1 MQSVFITGASSGIG
15 LAAVRE
21 MQWRG
26 WQVFAGYL
34 PGENL
39 DALKSGAS
47 ERLTLVPIDITQ
59 DADIAAARQMVAQ
72 AVGSGGLHGLV
83 NNAGIGLSCP
93 MEALPIAALRQV
105 LEVNFFGH
113 VAVTQAFLPLVR
125 RTSGRI
131 VNTASI
137 LGRVVTPF
145 SGAYCASK
153 FALEAFTDALRLEL
167 QPWNIHVAA
176 IEPGIIRTPIW
187 QKTIAHLDEFAA
199 ELPPEAEQ
207 HYGQRYRAVRQ
218 SIIAITA
225 RAIPAEQAAAAIAHA
240 LTAPRPRTRYLVGS
254 EARFAAFARWLL
266 PDRLFDALIR
276 RRYNL

>member
-15 LAAVRE
+15 LAATRE
-21 MQWRG
+21 LEWRG

-47 ERLTLVPIDITQ
+47 ERLTLIPIDITQ
-59 DADIAAARQMVAQ
+59 EADIEAALQIVMK

-93 MEALPIAALRQV
+93 IETMPMVALRRT
-105 LEVNFFGH
+105 LEVNFLGH

-125 RTSGRI
+125 RVSGRI
-131 VNTASI
+131 VNTTSI

-176 IEPGIIRTPIW
+176 IEPDIIRTPIW
-187 QKTIAHLDEFAA
+187 QKTITSLDEFAA
-199 ELPPEAEQ
+199 ELSPEAEYL
-207 HYGQRYRAVRQ
+207 YGRRYRAMRQ
-218 SIIAITA
+218 SIIDIAA
-225 RAIPAEQAAAAIAHA
+225 QAIPAERVAAAITHA
-240 LTAPRPRTRYLVGS
+240 LTAQRPRTRYLVGN
-254 EARFAAFARWLL
+254 EARFAALARRLL
-266 PDRLFDALIR
+266 PDRLFDTLIR
-276 RRYNL
+276 RRYSL